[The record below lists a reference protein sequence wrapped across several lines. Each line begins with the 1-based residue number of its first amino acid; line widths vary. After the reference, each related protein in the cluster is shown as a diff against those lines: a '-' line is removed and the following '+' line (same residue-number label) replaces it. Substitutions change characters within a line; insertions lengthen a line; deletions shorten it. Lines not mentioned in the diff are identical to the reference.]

1 MKWRP
6 VLHYIDSLAQNW
18 RSLLRFWY
26 DGAPVSTAESPD
38 RPLRKDAER
47 NRQRILAAAGE
58 VFAESGLAA
67 SLDAVAERAG
77 VGVGTV
83 YRRFPDKEA
92 LIDAL
97 FEARIDEI
105 VQIATECAQ
114 NDDPWDA
121 LTCFLDRAITLHG
134 GDKALKEIVFST
146 AHGHERVSGARERI
160 KPLVA
165 GLVARAKDAGALR
178 DDFDITDTPLIQLML
193 TSVIEYAGDVS
204 PDLWRRYLAIVLDGL
219 RAGAQRTLLAP
230 EGLSDDQLDVVMSRG
245 FGPAGR

>member
-1 MKWRP
+1 LTSIEP
-6 VLHYIDSLAQNW
+6 S
-18 RSLLRFWY
+18 
-26 DGAPVSTAESPD
+26 D

-58 VFAESGLAA
+58 VFAEAGLAA

-83 YRRFPDKEA
+83 YRRFPDKES

-121 LTCFLDRAITLHG
+121 LVCFLDRAITLHG

-165 GLVARAKDAGALR
+165 GLVDRAQQAGELR
-178 DDFDITDTPLIQLML
+178 EDFEITDTPVIQLML
-193 TSVIEYAGDVS
+193 TAVIEYAGDVE
-204 PDLWRRYLAIVLDGL
+204 PDLWRRYLAIVLDGM
-219 RAGAQRTLLAP
+219 RAGAARTPLGSHA
-230 EGLSDDQLDVVMSRG
+230 LSDDQLDVVMSRG
-245 FGPAGR
+245 FGPSGR

>member
-1 MKWRP
+1 MTTTE
-6 VLHYIDSLAQNW
+6 H
-18 RSLLRFWY
+18 
-26 DGAPVSTAESPD
+26 PD
-38 RPLRKDAER
+38 RPLRRDAAQPGEAAAGEPARPLRRDAER

-58 VFAESGLAA
+58 VFAEAGLSA

-105 VQIATECAQ
+105 VAIATECAELP
-114 NDDPWDA
+114 DPWDA
-121 LTCFLDRAITLHG
+121 LVAFLDRAITLHG
-134 GDKALKEIVFST
+134 DDRALKEIVFST
-146 AHGHERVSGARERI
+146 AHGHERVGTARERI

-178 DDFDITDTPLIQLML
+178 QDFEITDAPVIQLML
-193 TSVIEYAGDVS
+193 TAVIEYAGDAQ
-204 PDLWRRYLAIVLDGL
+204 PELWRRYLAIVLDGL
-219 RAGAQRTLLAP
+219 RADAARTPLAP
-230 EGLSDDQLDVVMSRG
+230 QALSDDELDVVMSRG
-245 FGPAGR
+245 FGRSSR

>member
-1 MKWRP
+1 MT
-6 VLHYIDSLAQNW
+6 
-18 RSLLRFWY
+18 
-26 DGAPVSTAESPD
+26 STEPTD

-105 VQIATECAQ
+105 VEIATDCNRNE
-114 NDDPWDA
+114 DPWTA

-146 AHGHERVSGARERI
+146 AHGHVRVATARDRI

-165 GLVARAKDAGALR
+165 GMVGRAKAAGALR
-178 DDFDITDTPLIQLML
+178 EDFDITDMPLIQLML

-204 PDLWRRYLAIVLDGL
+204 PELWRRYLAVVLDGM
-219 RAGAQRTLLAP
+219 RAEAQRTPLGP
-230 EGLSDDQLDVVMSRG
+230 EALSDDDLDVVMSRG
-245 FGPAGR
+245 FGGASR

>member
-1 MKWRP
+1 VKRRS
-6 VLHYIDSLAQNW
+6 VLHYIDSVAQNW
-18 RSLLRFWY
+18 RTLLRFWY
-26 DGAPVSTAESPD
+26 ARRRVSTAETPD
-38 RPLRKDAER
+38 KPLRKDAER

-58 VFAESGLAA
+58 VFAEAGLVA

-114 NDDPWDA
+114 NDDPWAA
-121 LTCFLDRAITLHG
+121 LTCFLDRAVTLHG
-134 GDKALKEIVFST
+134 SDKALKEIVFST
-146 AHGHERVSGARERI
+146 AHGHERVATARDRI

-165 GLVARAKDAGALR
+165 NIVDRAKDAGALR
-178 DDFDITDTPLIQLML
+178 DDFDITDTPVIQLML
-193 TSVIEYAGDVS
+193 TAVIEYAGDVA

-219 RAGAQRTLLAP
+219 RAEAQRTPLAP
-230 EGLSDDQLDVVMSRG
+230 QALSDDQLDVVMSRG
-245 FGPAGR
+245 FGPSAR

>member
-1 MKWRP
+1 
-6 VLHYIDSLAQNW
+6 LT
-18 RSLLRFWY
+18 
-26 DGAPVSTAESPD
+26 STEPSD

-58 VFAESGLAA
+58 VFAEAGLAA

-97 FEARIDEI
+97 IEARIDEI
-105 VQIATECAQ
+105 VQIATECAETP
-114 NDDPWDA
+114 DPWDA
-121 LTCFLDRAITLHG
+121 LVCFLDRAITLHG
-134 GDKALKEIVFST
+134 ADKALKEIVFST
-146 AHGHERVSGARERI
+146 AHGHERVATARDRI

-178 DDFDITDTPLIQLML
+178 EDFDVTDTPIIQLML
-193 TSVIEYAGDVS
+193 TAVIEYAGDVS

-219 RAGAQRTLLAP
+219 RAGAARTPLGPAA
-230 EGLSDDQLDVVMSRG
+230 LSDDQLDVVMSRG
-245 FGPAGR
+245 FGRPAR

>member
-1 MKWRP
+1 VTSIEP
-6 VLHYIDSLAQNW
+6 
-18 RSLLRFWY
+18 
-26 DGAPVSTAESPD
+26 TD

-47 NRQRILAAAGE
+47 NRQRILAAASE
-58 VFAESGLAA
+58 VFAQSGLAA

-134 GDKALKEIVFST
+134 SDKALKEIVFST
-146 AHGHERVSGARERI
+146 AHGHERVATARDRI

-165 GLVARAKDAGALR
+165 NIIDRAQQAGALR
-178 DDFDITDTPLIQLML
+178 DDFDITDTPVIQLML
-193 TSVIEYAGDVS
+193 TAVIEYAGDVA

-219 RAGAQRTLLAP
+219 RAEAKRTPLAP
-230 EGLSDDQLDVVMSRG
+230 QALSDDQLDVVMSRG
-245 FGPAGR
+245 FGPSAR